1 MRWPLRLL
9 VLTGGIVAGTVPA
22 RAQLS
27 GGTSDLPITA
37 PSLSALETPG
47 LSTDHLK
54 SLDGVGAIKPADEI
68 LKSLDKDLGR
78 HSLLDPGEYSRD
90 RPMEGPR
97 NRPGEDLGK
106 DPAGLS
112 TFR

>member
-9 VLTGGIVAGTVPA
+9 VLTVGIVAGTVPA

-27 GGTSDLPITA
+27 GTPDLPVTA
-37 PSLSALETPG
+37 PSLSALEMPG

-54 SLDGVGAIKPADEI
+54 SIDGLGAIKPADEI

-78 HSLLDPGEYSRD
+78 YSLPDPGEFSRD
-90 RPMEGPR
+90 RPMEEPR
-97 NRPGEDLGK
+97 YRPGEDLGK